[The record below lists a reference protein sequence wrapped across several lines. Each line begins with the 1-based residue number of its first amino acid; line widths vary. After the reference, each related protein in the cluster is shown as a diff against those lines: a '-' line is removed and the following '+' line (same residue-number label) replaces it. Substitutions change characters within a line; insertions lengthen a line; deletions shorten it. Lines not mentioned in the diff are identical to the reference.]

1 MIITIILNDND
12 NKRFFQTIQNYYNE
26 FKKKHLST

>member
-12 NKRFFQTIQNYYNE
+12 NKRFCETIRNDYNE
-26 FKKKHLST
+26 LKRNI